1 MWTKLE
7 RFAAPLAAI
16 VALVA
21 LLVSSGVCT
30 PTWRLQ
36 TVAQA
41 QAAEDKNTQEH
52 DQFKKTLADI
62 NLSLGRIEGYLKGAK
77 K

>member
-1 MWTKLE
+1 MWRYLE
-7 RFAAPLAAI
+7 KAAAPIAAGA
-16 VALVA
+16 ALVA
-21 LLVSSGVCT
+21 LLISSGVCT
-30 PTWRLQ
+30 PTWKLQ

-41 QAAEDKNTQEH
+41 QAAEEKNQTEH
-52 DQFKKTLADI
+52 DQFKKALSEI